1 MRFGDDGK
9 LGLIPFSSE
18 IKFNCIIRDANP
30 QVTEPSDKKDNIT
43 VFLKGAPDRVIK
55 RCTKVLVRG
64 EELPIDHRV
73 RSFFDMAND
82 KFAKSGERVL
92 AFASINLDP
101 NEYKKN
107 PCYHFGVENWKTW
120 GDSL

>member
-1 MRFGDDGK
+1 VRFGDGGK

-30 QVTEPSDKKDNIT
+30 EVAEPNKKEDNIT
-43 VFLKGAPDRVIK
+43 VFLKGAPDRVIQ

-64 EELPIDHRV
+64 EEIPIDARV

-92 AFASINLDP
+92 AFARINLDP
-101 NEYKKN
+101 QEYKKD
-107 PCYHFGVENWKTW
+107 PCY
-120 GDSL
+120 